1 MSAPGKSSEVVSTPV
16 RPTPPRVTFS
26 QELCELAAQFAQR
39 PVRLGE
45 ILDATQGRGFN
56 MLLVFIALPFLTPIP
71 LPGFSIPFGLVVA
84 VIGTRM
90 AFGQKPWLP
99 QKLLARELPAG
110 FLTKVLA
117 TTSRVLKFMERFLR
131 PRMAFLHEQLFYR
144 RLAGVL
150 IALSGLF
157 LVLPLPVPFSNG
169 LPAWTVLLLSS
180 AALARD
186 GLCFI
191 AGCVM
196 FVVTATFFVLLALGG
211 AQAFEHLR
219 RAFIGG

>member
-1 MSAPGKSSEVVSTPV
+1 MSEPEKTSEVVNTPV
-16 RPTPPRVTFS
+16 RPAPPRVMFS
-26 QELCELAAQFAQR
+26 QELRELAAQFAQR
-39 PVRLGE
+39 PVRLSE
-45 ILDATQGRGFN
+45 ILEATQGRGFH

-99 QKLLARELPAG
+99 KKLLARVLPAG
-110 FLTKVLA
+110 FLTKLLA
-117 TTSRVLKFMERFLR
+117 TTRRVLKFMEWFLQ

-157 LVLPLPVPFSNG
+157 LMLPLPVPFS
-169 LPAWTVLLLSS
+169 L
-180 AALARD
+180 AAS
-186 GLCFI
+186 CSW
-191 AGCVM
+191 
-196 FVVTATFFVLLALGG
+196 
-211 AQAFEHLR
+211 
-219 RAFIGG
+219 